1 MGHLTGIPVPADG
14 GRVPAPHGEPG
25 RSNSSVPNGV
35 RNHVPTTYRQVV
47 AHVRLRTPLAL
58 LGAALL
64 VLAGPPLLSTGSDAE
79 TGTQIP
85 GLRFMVPNTPGGGYD
100 ITARTAA
107 KNAEDAGLTHNIEV
121 FNLPGAGGTVGLSR
135 LVGEHGNGKLAM
147 SMGLGVVGAARSNDS
162 PKTLADTTPIA
173 RLTEE
178 PDVVVVAKDSPYKDI
193 KQLVAAWKKNPGK
206 LPVGGGSSPGGP
218 DHLAPMLMA
227 RAAGIDPKKVNYVPF
242 DGGGELLASILG
254 KKVAFGVSGVGEY
267 LDQIKSGELRL
278 LATTGPKRAKGLDG
292 PTLKES
298 GYDVNF
304 TNWRGIVAPP
314 GLSDAERKK
323 LTGLVEKLHDSPQWR
338 KSLKTNGWDDAFLTG
353 DKFGDFLAAQ
363 DKSVVSVLKE
373 LGL

>member
-1 MGHLTGIPVPADG
+1 
-14 GRVPAPHGEPG
+14 
-25 RSNSSVPNGV
+25 
-35 RNHVPTTYRQVV
+35 
-47 AHVRLRTPLAL
+47 VRLRTPLAL

-64 VLAGPPLLSTGSDAE
+64 VLAGPPLLSTGSDSE

-178 PDVVVVAKDSPYKDI
+178 PDVVVVAKDSPYKNI
-193 KQLVAAWKKNPGK
+193 KQLITAWKKNPGK

-227 RAAGIDPKKVNYVPF
+227 RAAGIAPKKVNYVPF

-278 LATTGPKRAKGLDG
+278 LAVTGPERVDGLRG

-298 GYDVNF
+298 GYDVDF

-314 GLSDAERKK
+314 GLSEAERKK
-323 LTGLVEKLHDSPQWR
+323 LTGLVKELHDSPQWR

>member
-1 MGHLTGIPVPADG
+1 M
-14 GRVPAPHGEPG
+14 
-25 RSNSSVPNGV
+25 
-35 RNHVPTTYRQVV
+35 
-47 AHVRLRTPLAL
+47 RLRTPLAL

-64 VLAGPPLLSTGSDAE
+64 VLAGPPLLSAGSGAE

-147 SMGLGVVGAARSNDS
+147 SMGLGVVGAARSNHS

-178 PDVVVVAKDSPYKDI
+178 PDVVVVAKDSPYKNI
-193 KQLVAAWKKNPGK
+193 EQLITAWKKTPGK

-227 RAAGIDPKKVNYVPF
+227 RAAGIAPKKVNYVPF

-254 KKVAFGVSGVGEY
+254 KKVSFGVSGVGEY

-278 LATTGPKRAKGLDG
+278 LAVTGPDRVDGLDG

-298 GYDVNF
+298 GYDVDF

-323 LTGLVEKLHDSPQWR
+323 LTGLVRKLHDSPQWR

>member
-1 MGHLTGIPVPADG
+1 M
-14 GRVPAPHGEPG
+14 
-25 RSNSSVPNGV
+25 
-35 RNHVPTTYRQVV
+35 Q
-47 AHVRLRTPLAL
+47 LRTPFAL
-58 LGAALL
+58 LGAAVL
-64 VLAGPPLLSTGSDAE
+64 VLVGPPLLTTGGGGES
-79 TGTQIP
+79 GTQIP

-135 LVGEHGNGKLAM
+135 LVSEHGNGRLAM
-147 SMGLGVVGAARSNDS
+147 SMGLGVVGAVRSNDA

-178 PDVVVVAKDSPYKDI
+178 QDVVVVAKDSPYKTIDE
-193 KQLVAAWKKNPGK
+193 LVGAWKDDPGK
-206 LPVGGGSSPGGP
+206 LPVGGGSAPGGP

-227 RAAGIDPKKVNYVPF
+227 RAAGIAPKDVNYIPF

-254 KKVAFGVSGVGEY
+254 DKVAFGVSGVGEY
-267 LDQIKSGELRL
+267 LDQIKAGELRL
-278 LATTGPKRAKGLDG
+278 LAVTGPKRVAGLDA
-292 PTLKES
+292 PTLQEA

-314 GLSDAERKK
+314 GLTEAERDK
-323 LTGLVEKLHDSPQWR
+323 LTRLIEELHDSPEWR
-338 KSLKTNGWDDAFLTG
+338 QSLKRHGWDDAFLTG
-353 DKFGDFLAAQ
+353 EKFGDFLDAQ
-363 DKSVVSVLKE
+363 DRRVVSVLKE

>member
-1 MGHLTGIPVPADG
+1 M
-14 GRVPAPHGEPG
+14 RM
-25 RSNSSVPNGV
+25 
-35 RNHVPTTYRQVV
+35 
-47 AHVRLRTPLAL
+47 RTPLAL

-64 VLAGPPLLSTGSDAE
+64 VLVGPPLLTTGSGAD

-121 FNLPGAGGTVGLSR
+121 FNLPGAGGTVGLTR

-147 SMGLGVVGAARSNDS
+147 SMGLGVVGAVHTNKS
-162 PKTLADTTPIA
+162 PKTLGDTTPIA

-178 PDVVVVAKDSPYKDI
+178 QDIVVVAKDSPYKTIDD
-193 KQLVAAWKKNPGK
+193 LLAAWKKNPAK

-227 RAAGIDPKKVNYVPF
+227 KAAGIEPKSVNYIPF

-254 KKVAFGVSGVGEY
+254 NKVAFGVSGVGEY

-278 LATTGPKRAKGLDG
+278 LAVTGPKRVKGLDA
-292 PTLKES
+292 PTLREA
-298 GYDVNF
+298 GLDTDF

-314 GLSDAERKK
+314 GLTDAERDK
-323 LTGLVEKLHDSPQWR
+323 LVTLVEKLHDSPEWQESM
-338 KSLKTNGWDDAFLTG
+338 KKNGWDDAFLTG
-353 DKFGDFLAAQ
+353 EKFGDFLDEQ
-363 DKSVVSVLKE
+363 DKSVDSVLKE